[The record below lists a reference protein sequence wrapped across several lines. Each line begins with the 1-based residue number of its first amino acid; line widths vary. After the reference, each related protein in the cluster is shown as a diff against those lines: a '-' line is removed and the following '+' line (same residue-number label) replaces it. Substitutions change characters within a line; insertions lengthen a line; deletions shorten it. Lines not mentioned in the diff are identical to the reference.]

1 MPHGPFRLAEI
12 VARFGGELVGEGDV
26 LLHQVGTLEGAA
38 PGELSFLAHPRY
50 RPELAATRAAAV
62 ILPESERAATALP
75 RIVCR
80 DPYAYF
86 ARVAALF
93 NPPAPAEPG
102 VHPQAIVAAD
112 AQVAPSASVGPA
124 CVVERGASIGDGAA
138 LGAGCFVGEGAS
150 IGAGSRVYPHVTIA
164 ARCVVGPRAILHP
177 GVVIGADGFGFAPD
191 GGEWL
196 KIPQVGRVVIGADVE
211 VGANSSI
218 DRGAIDDTIIEDGVK
233 IDNQVQVGHNCR
245 IGAHTAIA
253 GCAGIA
259 GSTRIG
265 RHCRIGGAAMIG
277 GHLEIADHTV
287 VAGASGI
294 SKSIRRAGFYSSALP
309 AVDAGAWRRTV
320 ALLRGLDRLAD
331 RVRELERR
339 LADLEQPR

>member
-26 LLHQVGTLEGAA
+26 LVHQVATLGGAA
-38 PGELSFLAHPRY
+38 PGEISFLTHPRY
-50 RPELAATRAAAV
+50 RGELAATRAAAV
-62 ILPESERAATALP
+62 IVPESERAATTLP
-75 RIVCR
+75 RIVRR

-86 ARVAALF
+86 ARVSALF
-93 NPPAPAEPG
+93 NPPAPSEPG
-102 VHPQAIVAAD
+102 VHPAAVVAAG
-112 AQVAPSASVGPA
+112 ARVAASASVGPA
-124 CVVERGASIGDGAA
+124 CVVEHGASVGDDTV

-150 IGAGSRVYPHVTIA
+150 IGAGSRLHPHVTVA

-177 GVVIGADGFGFAPD
+177 GAVIGADGFGFAPD
-191 GGEWL
+191 SGEWL

-211 VGANSSI
+211 IGANSSV

-233 IDNQVQVGHNCR
+233 IDNQVQIGHNCR

-253 GCAGIA
+253 GCVGIA

-265 RHCRIGGAAMIG
+265 RHCRIGGAAMIA
-277 GHLEIADHTV
+277 GHLEIADHTI
-287 VAGASGI
+287 VAGGSGI
-294 SKSIRRAGFYSSALP
+294 AKSIRQAGFYSSALP
-309 AVDAGAWRRTV
+309 ASDAPAWRRTV